1 MPPAVSL
8 GLMDWTKVSEPK
20 PWSWTQVFLLQTIC
34 KARYV
39 FMKIALLHNISR
51 LALPTAPSPKCPWLA
66 EISKSVFEK
75 EIIEEKKKTTK
86 KTISA
91 PKRTISFLGFTV
103 IYTSPN
109 SLGH

>member
-75 EIIEEKKKTTK
+75 EIIEEKKKKPPK
-86 KTISA
+86 KPSLHQ
-91 PKRTISFLGFTV
+91 KELFLSWDSQLFTQV
-103 IYTSPN
+103 QI
-109 SLGH
+109 H